1 MENIELIERNC
12 YKRDL
17 GRTLDPRG
25 VLPLAS
31 NGEILLTNRD
41 LLNSTLNLVFIV
53 LTRVTKVRM
62 GVLIQL

>member
-1 MENIELIERNC
+1 MENIELRERNC

-31 NGEILLTNRD
+31 NGEIFQLIKK